1 MSTLSCKLYV
11 YDFSFTTKWSDNEG
25 VNEEDNG
32 AYLEEFCQT
41 FEKAMILLIDKE
53 AQESIPFRNYAG
65 KDQSQHMQICYTEI
79 LEHAHQCELKVSR
92 FHGRKDILSSI
103 ESYLTSDSNQPF
115 VVYGESGCGKT
126 SVLAKI
132 AKQVNML

>member
-1 MSTLSCKLYV
+1 M
-11 YDFSFTTKWSDNEG
+11 
-25 VNEEDNG
+25 NEEDNG

-53 AQESIPFRNYAG
+53 AQTSVSFDNYGGKEESQLMNL
-65 KDQSQHMQICYTEI
+65 CYTEI
-79 LEHAHQCELKVSR
+79 LEHAHQCELKVAR
-92 FHGRKDILSSI
+92 FHGRKEILSSI

-132 AKQVNML
+132 ATQVKALYYKL